1 MSITRRGFLAGGLG
15 LLAGTFGA
23 KLLPHAELAPL
34 VPRLPAGTFLYRP
47 SAASAG
53 SVFGSWSELMAAVKT
68 HSGPRTVVIDA
79 SIAPAR
85 VEAGTWDLWDTR
97 FVSQPEGEES

>member
-15 LLAGTFGA
+15 LLAGAFGA

-47 SAASAG
+47 SAVSAG
-53 SVFGSWSELMAAVKT
+53 SVFGSWSELMAAVAAT
-68 HSGPRTVVIDA
+68 PGPRTVVVDA
-79 SIAPAR
+79 SAAPAR
-85 VEAGTWDLWDTR
+85 VEAGTWEIRDTR
-97 FVSQPEGEES
+97 FVSSEESP